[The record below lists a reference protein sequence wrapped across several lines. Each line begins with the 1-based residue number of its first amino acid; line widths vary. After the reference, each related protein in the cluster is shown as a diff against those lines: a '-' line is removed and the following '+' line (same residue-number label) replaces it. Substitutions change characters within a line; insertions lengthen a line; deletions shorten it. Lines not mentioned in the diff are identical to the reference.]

1 MRKVE
6 PTLFNVIIG
15 LMLTGIVIVTFT
27 LAILNFSFITATV
40 TFLIG
45 LLLPFIIGFVLA
57 FLMSP
62 LQNYIEKK
70 MLSQLALSAKHKRLI
85 ATITALLFTLSVLI
99 VVFISITPQLLS
111 SINTLIDQI
120 PGYFEA
126 TTTFINH
133 LIFRFNIEPE
143 VATLLQE
150 VSQSLIT
157 NINTIARNVLSR
169 VLALSIDVLTFL
181 FRFGVGIIIA
191 IYMLLEKERFVNQ
204 VSKFILATTST
215 ENAHLIFKVSN
226 LVKEKF
232 NQFIFGI
239 TIDSLIVGVISF
251 IAMSL
256 FQWPYALL
264 ISVILSITNMIPVFG
279 PFIGAIPGFF
289 ILFIVSPSTA
299 LWFVV
304 FVILLQQLDGNV
316 IAPNIIGNS
325 VGLPTLWIMFAII
338 IGGGLFGVLGMFL
351 SVPMFAVIYVIIK
364 EVIAIKLEHK
374 GIK

>member
-1 MRKVE
+1 MRKIE

-111 SINTLIDQI
+111 SVNTLIDQI

-126 TTTFINH
+126 TTTFINQ

-204 VSKFILATTST
+204 VSKLILATTSA

>member
-1 MRKVE
+1 MRKIE

-111 SINTLIDQI
+111 SVNTLIDQI

-126 TTTFINH
+126 TTTFINQ

-204 VSKFILATTST
+204 VSKLILATTSA
-215 ENAHLIFKVSN
+215 ENAHLIFKVSH